1 MKEETLSEGRA
12 LLLHPR
18 VSPWMSPM
26 LFVRGNDSEPANKH
40 SFEVCYNKIKLAKNR
55 SEYERRAKIGSGGGA
70 KSRFTGIVDRISGSQ
85 EGKMNVFLLQ

>member
-26 LFVRGNDSEPANKH
+26 LFVRGNNSEPANKH

-55 SEYERRAKIGSGGGA
+55 SEYERRAKIGSGGEPRVVLQA
-70 KSRFTGIVDRISGSQ
+70 
-85 EGKMNVFLLQ
+85 LLIEFQGPKKGR